1 MPFLTEPVPARGVA
15 LPVLPGIFRVVA
27 TNPGPMTY
35 HGTNTY
41 LIAVEKGFDVVDP
54 GPDDAGHVAAILAA
68 TGGRV
73 ERIVVTHTHLDHVGA
88 LPALRDATKAPVFA
102 FAPSALA
109 DLRPDVPLADG
120 ENMRAFACIHT
131 PGHATDHLCYAR
143 DDGVV
148 FSGDHVMSWSTTVVS
163 PSGGGMTDYFASLRR
178 LLARDDRIFLPGHG
192 PPLPEPGKLV
202 AELLE
207 HRLRREA
214 AIAAA
219 LGPNPRAPAD
229 LIDTVYGP
237 IAEALRAPAER
248 SVLAHLLKLEDDGR
262 ATRDGDLWRV
272 A

>member
-15 LPVLPGIFRVVA
+15 LTVVRGISRIVA
-27 TNPGPMTY
+27 PNPGPMTY

-41 LIAVEKGFDVVDP
+41 LIEVDNEFDVIDP
-54 GPDDAGHVAAILAA
+54 GPDDAAHVAAIISA

-73 ERIVVTHTHLDHVGA
+73 ARIVVTHTHLDHVGA
-88 LPALRDATKAPVFA
+88 LPALRDATRAPVFA
-102 FAPSALA
+102 YVHSALA
-109 DLRPDVPLADG
+109 GFVPDVALADG
-120 ENMRAFACIHT
+120 GKMRTFECIHT
-131 PGHATDHLCYAR
+131 PGHETDHLCYAR

-178 LLARDDRIFLPGHG
+178 LLARDDRVFLPGHG
-192 PPLPEPGKLV
+192 PPLPEPRKLV

-207 HRLRREA
+207 HRLKREA

-219 LGPNPRAPAD
+219 LGPEPRAPAE

-237 IAEALRAPAER
+237 IADNLRAPAER
-248 SVLAHLLKLEDDGR
+248 SVLAHLLKLEDEGR
-262 ATRDGDLWRV
+262 AKRDGDLWR
-272 A
+272 AG